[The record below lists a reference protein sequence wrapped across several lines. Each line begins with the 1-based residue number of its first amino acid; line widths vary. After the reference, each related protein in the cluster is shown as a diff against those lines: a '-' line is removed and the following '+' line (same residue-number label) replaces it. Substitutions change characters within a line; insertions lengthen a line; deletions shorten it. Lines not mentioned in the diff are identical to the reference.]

1 MTTATAEDFRY
12 LQGFLL
18 DRSAIVLSEDKQYL
32 VETRLLPVVQR
43 HGVDSIGDLVRA
55 IRRGDKSVETSVIDA
70 MTTNETSWFR
80 DSAPFEALRSL
91 VIPELVASNVTRRRL
106 AIWSAACSTGQ
117 ELYSVAML
125 LDAEFSDLGSW
136 RVDLHGTDLSTAV
149 VERARAGSYSSLEI
163 NRGLPASHLVRYFRR
178 EGAHFVVVDALRA
191 KVRFELFNLARPWPA
206 MQDYDV
212 ILLRNV
218 LIYFDVDTKRH
229 VLESARRRLRPGGF
243 LLLGTAET
251 TRGLVDG
258 FRPIPV
264 GASTVFRREDP

>member
-1 MTTATAEDFRY
+1 MTTATAEDFQY

-43 HGVDSIGDLVRA
+43 HGVESITDLVRA
-55 IRRGDKSVETSVIDA
+55 IRRGDKTVETAVVDA

-80 DSAPFEALRSL
+80 DSAPFDALRNL
-91 VIPELVASNVTRRRL
+91 VLPELVASNVTRRRL

-125 LDAEFSDLGSW
+125 LDSEFSDLASW
-136 RVDLHGTDLSTAV
+136 HVDLHGTDLSTTV
-149 VERARAGSYSSLEI
+149 VQRARAGSFTALEI
-163 NRGLPASHLVRYFRR
+163 NRGLPATLLVRYFRR
-178 EGAHFVVVDALRA
+178 EGAQFVIADSIRA
-191 KVRFELFNLARPWPA
+191 RVRFELFNLARPWPP

-218 LIYFDVDTKRH
+218 LIYFDVETKRN
-229 VLESARRRLRPGGF
+229 VLERVRGRLRPGGF

-264 GASTVFRREDP
+264 GATTVFRREES